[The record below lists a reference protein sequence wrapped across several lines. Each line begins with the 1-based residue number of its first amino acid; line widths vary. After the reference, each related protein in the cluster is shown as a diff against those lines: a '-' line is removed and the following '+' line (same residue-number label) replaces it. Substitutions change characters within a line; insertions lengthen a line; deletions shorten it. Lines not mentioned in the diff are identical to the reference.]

1 MKIYSNVTLDEF
13 EAWSGG
19 ERTLDR
25 VRSHGLINTLE
36 AVLEDLYSD
45 GIDETHL
52 NDILRFDD
60 DEVYRWV
67 GLRTEYQV
75 RERIDE
81 ITTEIEDLQ
90 NEIEEL
96 MLDLDC
102 DNSEDIED
110 IQCTISDLNEELYDL
125 KEELEEF

>member
-96 MLDLDC
+96 MLDLDY